1 MCHMPDVPEEVRE
14 YFRQLAKKGNYP
26 QKGGKARARK
36 LTAEQRSAI
45 AKQAAAAR
53 WKTKPENPIRHP
65 LPVNDP
71 RRRSRKASQHCLASM
86 RLLVAPGGCDA
97 LACHSRATEQRRS
110 VASFQSVREF
120 LG

>member
-26 QKGGKARARK
+26 QKGGKARARM

-53 WKTKPENPIRHP
+53 WKTKPEKSDQTPPSSKRP
-65 LPVNDP
+65 
-71 RRRSRKASQHCLASM
+71 KAKK
-86 RLLVAPGGCDA
+86 PKG
-97 LACHSRATEQRRS
+97 
-110 VASFQSVREF
+110 
-120 LG
+120 

>member
-53 WKTKPENPIRHP
+53 WKTKPEKSDQKPPSTKQARP
-65 LPVNDP
+65 KKPK
-71 RRRSRKASQHCLASM
+71 R
-86 RLLVAPGGCDA
+86 
-97 LACHSRATEQRRS
+97 
-110 VASFQSVREF
+110 
-120 LG
+120 